1 MTATITFTVQDDDPE
16 LLAHAASE
24 DTTTELALVDILTT
38 AIDGGMFDEL
48 KAIDK
53 SEMDIKI
60 TGQLGGHT
68 FYI

>member
-1 MTATITFTVQDDDPE
+1 MTATITCTVPDDDPE
-16 LLAHAASE
+16 LLAHAESSE
-24 DTTTELALVDILTT
+24 TTTELALIDILTS
-38 AIDGGMFDEL
+38 AIDGGMSEEL

-53 SEMDIKI
+53 FEMNIKV